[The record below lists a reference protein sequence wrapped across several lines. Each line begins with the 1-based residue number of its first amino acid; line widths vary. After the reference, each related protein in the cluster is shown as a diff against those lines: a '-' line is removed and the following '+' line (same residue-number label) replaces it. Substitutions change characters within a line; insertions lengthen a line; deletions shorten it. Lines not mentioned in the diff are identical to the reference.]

1 MKIVFELKKTNI
13 GGFFMKKGIVIALA
27 IAVVFMFVGC
37 GIQSQLKDTAWG
49 DTEYVEN
56 YKLHKNN
63 GLPAYYVTGL
73 YYKFNSDGTYDTCD
87 KDLVADMDDFNREW
101 YLSKFPSGT
110 WFCEGHELH
119 MKVDGSSVGTIYD
132 ASISGDTLTLKDK
145 SGSAF
150 LELYRIE

>member
-1 MKIVFELKKTNI
+1 
-13 GGFFMKKGIVIALA
+13 MKKGIVIGLA
-27 IAVVFMFVGC
+27 IALMVLFVGC
-37 GIQSQLKDTAWG
+37 GLKSQLKDTAWG
-49 DTEYVEN
+49 DTN
-56 YKLHKNN
+56 CLKIYKQNKEALYF
-63 GLPAYYVTGL
+63 AYGIYF
-73 YYKFNSDGTYDTCD
+73 KFNSDGTYDTYD
-87 KDLVADMDDFNREW
+87 KDLVADIDDFNRE
-101 YLSKFPSGT
+101 YYSSNFPSGT

>member
-1 MKIVFELKKTNI
+1 
-13 GGFFMKKGIVIALA
+13 MKKGIVIALA

-37 GIQSQLKDTAWG
+37 GLKSQLNDTAWG

-73 YYKFNSDGTYDTCD
+73 YYKFNSDGTYDTYD
-87 KDLVADMDDFNREW
+87 KELFSDSYYE
-101 YLSKFPSGT
+101 STHPSGT

-150 LELYRIE
+150 LELYMIE

>member
-1 MKIVFELKKTNI
+1 
-13 GGFFMKKGIVIALA
+13 MKKGIVIGLA
-27 IAVVFMFVGC
+27 IALMVLFVGC
-37 GIQSQLKDTAWG
+37 GLKSQLNDTAWG

-73 YYKFNSDGTYDTCD
+73 YYKFNSDGTYDTYD
-87 KDLVADMDDFNREW
+87 KELFPGSYYESI
-101 YLSKFPSGT
+101 YPSGT

>member
-1 MKIVFELKKTNI
+1 
-13 GGFFMKKGIVIALA
+13 MKKGIVIGLA
-27 IAVVFMFVGC
+27 IALMVLFVGC
-37 GIQSQLKDTAWG
+37 GLKSQLNDTAWG

-56 YKLHKNN
+56 HNHL
-63 GLPAYYVTGL
+63 TGL
-73 YYKFNSDGTYDTCD
+73 YYKFNSDGTYDTYD
-87 KDLVADMDDFNREW
+87 KELFSDSYYE
-101 YLSKFPSGT
+101 STHPSGT

>member
-1 MKIVFELKKTNI
+1 
-13 GGFFMKKGIVIALA
+13 MKKGIVIGLA
-27 IAVVFMFVGC
+27 IALMVLFVGC
-37 GIQSQLKDTAWG
+37 GLKSQLKDTAWG
-49 DTEYVEN
+49 DTNCLKSYERNKE
-56 YKLHKNN
+56 
-63 GLPAYYVTGL
+63 GLYFERGT
-73 YYKFNSDGTYDTCD
+73 YYKFNSDGTYDTCN
-87 KDLVADMDDFNREW
+87 KDLVADMNDYNREF